1 MRAKMKSEINP
12 ETKPKM
18 KPDRK
23 LFWYLVIKLAVLVG
37 ILWLLLGVVFGI
49 TPMANA
55 DMQPA
60 VCAGDLMLYY
70 RFEPQM
76 VSGDVVVFD
85 RDEKT
90 YTGRIVAVG
99 GDTVEI
105 TGQSEL
111 KVNGSTIVEN
121 NIYYSTPA
129 YDSEIEYPLTLAEDQ
144 YFILGDSREGARD
157 SRFFGAVEKDE
168 IKGKVITIIRRSGI

>member
-1 MRAKMKSEINP
+1 MKSEVNP

-18 KPDRK
+18 KPNLK
-23 LFWYLVIKLAVLVG
+23 LFCYLLIKLVVLALV
-37 ILWLLLGVVFGI
+37 LWILLGVVFGI

-76 VSGDVVVFD
+76 VSGDVIVFEED
-85 RDEKT
+85 GKT
-90 YTGRIVAVG
+90 LTGRIVAVG

-121 NIYYSTPA
+121 NIYYSTPS
-129 YDSEIEYPLTLAEDQ
+129 YDSDVVYPVTLDADQ
-144 YFILGDSREGARD
+144 YFVLCDSREGAKD
-157 SRFFGAVEKDE
+157 SRFFGAVNKDE

>member
-1 MRAKMKSEINP
+1 
-12 ETKPKM
+12 
-18 KPDRK
+18 
-23 LFWYLVIKLAVLVG
+23 
-37 ILWLLLGVVFGI
+37 
-49 TPMANA
+49 
-55 DMQPA
+55 
-60 VCAGDLMLYY
+60 MLYY

-85 RDEKT
+85 RDGKT
-90 YTGRIVAVG
+90 YTGRIVAVS

-157 SRFFGAVEKDE
+157 SRFFGAVDKDE
-168 IKGKVITIIRRSGI
+168 IKGKVVTIIRRSGI